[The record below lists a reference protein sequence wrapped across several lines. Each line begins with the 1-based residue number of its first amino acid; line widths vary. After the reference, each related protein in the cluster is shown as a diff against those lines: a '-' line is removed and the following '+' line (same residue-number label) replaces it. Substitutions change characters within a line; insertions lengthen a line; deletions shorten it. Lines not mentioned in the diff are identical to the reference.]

1 MKIKN
6 KEVENYLS
14 DLDNLIDTG
23 HFKKDDITDYTFNHK
38 ELNLKD
44 FVIKGRQVIR
54 SLFVDKKTD
63 RLLMIQGYYS
73 KIQLNKLDIDDV
85 LDLMEK
91 DMKYLKALK

>member
-1 MKIKN
+1 MEIKN

-23 HFKKDDITDYTFNHK
+23 HFKEDDITDYTFNHK

-44 FVIKGRQVIR
+44 FVIKGREVIR
-54 SLFVDKKTD
+54 SLFVDRKTD